1 MTFVKVVPECG
12 RWRIHTLA
20 GNVIGPRLHGAVPPD
35 GLPPLED
42 IFESKDD
49 AQNAAALWNAYAR
62 WVESNRKK
70 KKRK

>member
-1 MTFVKVVPECG
+1 
-12 RWRIHTLA
+12 
-20 GNVIGPRLHGAVPPD
+20 VIGPRLHGAVPPD

-62 WVESNRKK
+62 WVETTRRK